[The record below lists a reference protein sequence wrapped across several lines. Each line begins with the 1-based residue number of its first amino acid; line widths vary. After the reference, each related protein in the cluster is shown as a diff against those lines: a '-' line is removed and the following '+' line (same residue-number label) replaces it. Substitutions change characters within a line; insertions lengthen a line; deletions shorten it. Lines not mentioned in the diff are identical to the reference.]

1 MELYTFNK
9 YIQKRFG
16 RKLYK
21 LSLDAGMTCPNRD
34 GTLDSRGCIFCSAGG
49 SGDFAA
55 SRNLSITE
63 QINEGK
69 KLVSSKLNSHSS
81 MPSYIAYFQAYT
93 NTYAPLE
100 RLESI
105 YTEAANHPDVA
116 AISIATRPDCIDSS
130 IMELIARIHPIKP
143 VFIEL
148 GLQTTNEQTAHYI
161 RRGYTNDTFTQCIR
175 LIEQYNRQFPPESS
189 IHIVV
194 HTIIGLPGEQLDDMI
209 ATVMYINSL
218 PIHGIKF
225 QLLHILKGT
234 DLAKEYEKKSFKVLS
249 LEEYTD
255 ILIQLLHIL
264 RKDIVIHRIT
274 GDGPK
279 KLLVAPL
286 WSGDK
291 KKVLNYINNRI
302 RKEEEKCH

>member
-1 MELYTFNK
+1 MKLYTFNN
-9 YIQKRFG
+9 YIQERFG

-34 GTLDSRGCIFCSAGG
+34 GSLDSKGCIFCSAGG

-63 QINEGK
+63 QINTGK
-69 KLVSSKLNSHSS
+69 ELVSHKISDHTSL
-81 MPSYIAYFQAYT
+81 PCYIAYFQAYT
-93 NTYAPLE
+93 NTYAPIE
-100 RLESI
+100 RLEEI
-105 YTEAANHPDVA
+105 YTEAANHPDIA

-130 IMELIARIHPIKP
+130 IMELIAHIHRIKP

-148 GLQTTNEQTAHYI
+148 GLQTSNEKTAQYI
-161 RRGYTNDTFTQCIR
+161 RRGYKNDTFTKCVK
-175 LIEQYNRQFPPESS
+175 LIEQYNQQFEPDNS

-209 ATVMYINSL
+209 DTVSYINSL

-225 QLLHILKGT
+225 QLLHVLKGT
-234 DLAKEYEKKSFKVLS
+234 DLEKEFKKNSFKVLS

-264 RKDIVIHRIT
+264 RKDIVVHRIT

-291 KKVLNYINNRI
+291 KRVLNYINNRI
-302 RKEEEKCH
+302 RNEE